1 MAIDKQIKI
10 LVVEDSTTM
19 RKMEVK
25 ILKQLKFV
33 NIIEA
38 RDGQDAVD
46 KLDSESDVALIISDW
61 NMPNKNG
68 YELLEWVRADAKF
81 NKLPFIMATA
91 QSEKKQTAKAEAA
104 GVSNF
109 ITKPFSPQELDKII
123 TKTLDKK
130 AAAAEPAKVRKR
142 PRKTAAG
149 KVRLNVA
156 HIQITDHLTLG
167 VAKNMLDTGKF
178 ESKHIELETHCMPG
192 WNPVQEALEN
202 GDVDA
207 AFILA
212 PIAMDL
218 FSADTPIKL
227 TLFAHKNGSIAVRKG
242 QSAIESLKDSF
253 KGKTFYIPHMLS
265 VHHMLTYMLL
275 HEMGLKPGLAGHEG
289 VDTFFEVIP
298 PVKMPEF
305 LGAHEDAGGFTVAE
319 PIGTKAIAGGLGN
332 LLFLSGEL
340 WEYHPCCVV
349 VMRENFITDFP
360 DAVQEFTN
368 LLVKAGQEISKRP
381 EKAAEIGVEFLDPE
395 RTLGLN
401 VAVLKNVLKEP
412 QGIKTDDLFPVVE
425 DLDRMQRYMV
435 EKMGIGTTIDLNK
448 FVDTRFAQAAYA
460 DSNVAQRQSRFH
472 NISASLA
479 MIRERQMTEDKTR
492 AALDKEGKYLIFE
505 LNGQDY
511 GISITSVK
519 EIVGMLPIRSIPQA
533 PTFVKGVVNLRDKVI
548 PVIDLRLKFGM
559 QAQDYH
565 DRTCIVVLDLVGP
578 EGHILSGMV
587 VDSVAEVLNIRTQDI
602 EDSPAFGLKTET
614 DFILAMA
621 KLDESVKILLDAD
634 LLFKSEAVQLTN
646 VAGMMAN

>member
-1 MAIDKQIKI
+1 MAINKQIKI

-25 ILKQLKFV
+25 ILKQLEFEH
-33 NIIEA
+33 IIEA
-38 RDGQDAVD
+38 RDGQDAVE
-46 KLDSESDVALIISDW
+46 KLANDSKIALIISDW

-68 YELLEWVRADAKF
+68 YELLEWVRADATHQKT
-81 NKLPFIMATA
+81 PFIMATA
-91 QSEKKQTAKAEAA
+91 QGEKKQTVKAEKA

-123 TKTLDKK
+123 TLTLDKK
-130 AAAAEPAKVRKR
+130 AAAPKKANIRKR
-142 PRKTAAG
+142 PRKTASG

-167 VAKNMLDTGKF
+167 VAKSLIENGKVIPKHF
-178 ESKHIELETHCMPG
+178 ELTTHCLSS
-192 WNPVQEALEN
+192 WNPVMEALES

-218 FSADTPIKL
+218 FSAGAPIKL
-227 TLFAHKNGSIAVRKG
+227 VLFAHKNGSIAIRKG
-242 QSAIESLKDSF
+242 QSAITSLKDSF

-275 HEMGLKPGLAGHEG
+275 KEMGLKPGLAGREG
-289 VDTFFEVIP
+289 VDTFFEVVP

-305 LGAHEDAGGFTVAE
+305 LGAHNDAGGFTVAE

-349 VMRENFITDFP
+349 VVRDDFISDYG
-360 DAVQEFTN
+360 DAVEEFTR
-368 LLVKAGQEISKRP
+368 LLVTAGQEIAQKP
-381 EKAAEIGVEFLDPE
+381 EKAAEVGVEFLDPD

-435 EKMGIGTTIDLNK
+435 EEMGIGSLIDLNA
-448 FVDTRFAQAAYA
+448 FVDARFAQAAYA
-460 DSNVAQRQSRFH
+460 DSNVARRQSRFH
-472 NISASLA
+472 NLNATLA
-479 MIRERQMTEDKTR
+479 MIQERQQIEDTTK
-492 AALDKEGKYLIFE
+492 AALDKEGKYLIFA

-511 GISITSVK
+511 GVSITSVK
-519 EIVGMLPIRSIPQA
+519 EIIGMLPIRSIPQA
-533 PTFVKGVVNLRDKVI
+533 PDYVKGVVNLRDKVI

-559 QAQDYH
+559 APQAYH
-565 DRTCIVVLDLVGP
+565 DRTCIVVLDLIGP
-578 EGHILSGMV
+578 NGHVQSGMV

-602 EDSPAFGLKTET
+602 EDSPAFGLNAET

-621 KLDESVKILLDAD
+621 KFDESVKILLDAD
-634 LLFKSEAVQLTN
+634 LLFKAEAAQLAK
-646 VAGMMAN
+646 VAL